1 MIKSGFLKNRIFFPI
16 LIPMEH
22 NHNHRIHK
30 HNVEGKN
37 LVISIFLNVLI
48 TLAQVIGGIL
58 SGSLALISDAL
69 HNFSDVLSLVF
80 SYVAHKLSRRKASI
94 NQTFGLKRSELIAA
108 FVNAFTLV
116 LVALYLIYEAVMRF
130 FEPKEIASDTVIWL
144 ALLGIVVNGLSVLLL
159 KKDAD
164 HNLNMKSAYLHL
176 LTDMMASVAVLV
188 GGLLMKYFQIYWIDS
203 VMTLI
208 IAIYLIVVGIDLL
221 IKSTKMLMLFTPE
234 HIDIK
239 EIVREVHKIPG
250 VNKLHHIH
258 VWHLNEEELHLEAH
272 LDCSDDIRMSEFNN
286 LLHLLEEV
294 LYEKFGINHVNI
306 QPEFHKEDPK
316 DFIVQD

>member
-1 MIKSGFLKNRIFFPI
+1 MSHSHSHVHIKKHEVKASNLVFSII
-16 LIPMEH
+16 L
-22 NHNHRIHK
+22 
-30 HNVEGKN
+30 N
-37 LVISIFLNVLI
+37 LVITI
-48 TLAQVIGGIL
+48 AQIVGGII

-80 SYVAHKLSRRKASI
+80 SLVAHKLSRRKASI
-94 NQTFGLKRSELIAA
+94 DQTFGYKRAELIAA
-108 FVNAFTLV
+108 FVNAATLV
-116 LVALYLIYEAVMRF
+116 IVAFILIYGAIERF
-130 FEPKEIASDTVIWL
+130 FNPHPIQSGLVIWL
-144 ALLGIVVNGLSVLLL
+144 ALLGIVVNGLSVIFL

-188 GGLLMKYFQIYWIDS
+188 GGLLMKFYGWFWVDS
-203 VMTLI
+203 LMTIL

-221 IKSTKMLMLFTPE
+221 KKSTKMLMLFTPE

-239 EIVREVHKIPG
+239 EIVREVHKIKG
-250 VNKLHHIH
+250 IGKLHHIH

-272 LDCSDDIRMSEFNN
+272 LDCAEDIKMSEFND
-286 LLHLLEEV
+286 LLHEV
-294 LYEKFGINHVNI
+294 EMVLFNKFGINHINI
-306 QPEFHKEDPK
+306 QPEFKKEDPK